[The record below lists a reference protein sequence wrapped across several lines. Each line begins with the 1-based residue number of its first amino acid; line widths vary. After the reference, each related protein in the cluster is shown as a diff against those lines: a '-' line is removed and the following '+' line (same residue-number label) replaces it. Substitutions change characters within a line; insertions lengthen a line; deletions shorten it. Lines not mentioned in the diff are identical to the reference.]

1 MSLTKSAVASVAD
14 FAPKIANCPK
24 GVRGRDTLL
33 KSGAEFAT
41 HATGKLKPISRY
53 FLGKLQQNDYL
64 L

>member
-33 KSGAEFAT
+33 KSG
-41 HATGKLKPISRY
+41 
-53 FLGKLQQNDYL
+53 QNL
-64 L
+64 PQMPQEN